1 MPKVR
6 QQFDIHSNVL
16 DKQAELEKKSKVY
29 STEKI
34 KDITSNVLN
43 GGKADT
49 TPFFHGSPDWRDS
62 GVIFEYTD
70 EELEIMDK
78 CSNDCVWFVEN
89 YAKFMNKK
97 GRSTVKLYDFQKE
110 NLKTMSGEH
119 WDPEEDVIMPD
130 NPMVCLLQSRQTSKC
145 LSGNSIIDTKEYG
158 KIKLYELYFNPLSS
172 KSIID
177 KIIYYAYKL
186 NDTKL
191 FKNKLT
197 NIIYKLESIK
207 FGKNHQEKLI
217 EKQDVQFEIKSK
229 DQYNHATQLFRT
241 KPFEIYHLELENGLT
256 LDGADNHRIYASI
269 NFIEQWMFI
278 KDLTKNHYVLTEN
291 GWIKVKSIV
300 NTHQLQYMYDIS
312 VEDEDHSYY
321 SNGILS
327 HNTTTISAYIA
338 WYSIF
343 HNDRNIFIC
352 ANKGSTATEI
362 MGKVKSVLEGLPF
375 FLKPGIVNI
384 ASNRIKL
391 ENGTCIKCAAAS
403 KTPATG
409 DSIHL
414 LYIDECALIPKGVIS
429 EYWASVIPT
438 MSSLANSQIIV
449 SSTPRGTSGKFYE
462 IVESALKKTEGWI
475 LNRVDWWQVPGHD
488 EKWLE
493 KERKKMMD
501 DDLFEREYKLSFESD
516 STRLISPKSIVLM
529 NKIKQDF
536 VHREFNHVPLEIS
549 NNILWAPDF
558 NPTYMDYETLYRKSF
573 LFVVDTAQG
582 IEQASVEKED
592 SDYNIINIF
601 EIEPLS
607 PNRININRNGGP
619 ISIKDCVQYKQVG
632 LYIDNFK
639 DETQCAE
646 AAKYIAFQILKTGYG
661 EIDNVRILIEMNF
674 NGNNWINKFKHH
686 PTYYDAL
693 ILKTIKGVQKPGQP
707 ITKMKEQYGFR
718 TTGGEH
724 GKNYYCE
731 LGAKMIHNRQILVRQ
746 HDQDVNHSSIN
757 ELDQFGKN
765 KKKNTYEGSL
775 CHDDIAITCLF
786 ISIAPESRQFIK
798 FLNEWIEKAPQTEK
812 LYKIG
817 QMLNI
822 LVEKEAQL
830 TDDQFDAFYKTAGA
844 NFRSLRHKQNGYGAL
859 MQGNAEQ
866 NLYNN
871 SGFQQGFGNMLS
883 GRRF

>member
-89 YAKFMNKK
+89 YAKFLNKK
-97 GRSTVKLYDFQKE
+97 GRTTVKLYDFQKE
-110 NLKTMSGEH
+110 NLKTLSGEH

-130 NPMVCLLQSRQTSKC
+130 NPMVCLLQSRQTSK
-145 LSGNSIIDTKEYG
+145 
-158 KIKLYELYFNPLSS
+158 
-172 KSIID
+172 
-177 KIIYYAYKL
+177 
-186 NDTKL
+186 
-191 FKNKLT
+191 
-197 NIIYKLESIK
+197 
-207 FGKNHQEKLI
+207 
-217 EKQDVQFEIKSK
+217 
-229 DQYNHATQLFRT
+229 
-241 KPFEIYHLELENGLT
+241 
-256 LDGADNHRIYASI
+256 
-269 NFIEQWMFI
+269 
-278 KDLTKNHYVLTEN
+278 
-291 GWIKVKSIV
+291 
-300 NTHQLQYMYDIS
+300 
-312 VEDEDHSYY
+312 
-321 SNGILS
+321 
-327 HNTTTISAYIA
+327 TTTISSYIA

-462 IVESALKKTEGWI
+462 IVESALKKTEGWV

-674 NGNNWINKFKHH
+674 NGNNWINKFKQH

-693 ILKTIKGVQKPGQP
+693 ILKTTRGVQKPGQP
-707 ITKMKEQYGFR
+707 IQKMKLQYGFR

-786 ISIAPESRQFIK
+786 VSIAPESRQFIK

-859 MQGNAEQ
+859 MQGNADQ

-871 SGFQQGFGNMLS
+871 GGFQQGFGNMLS

>member
-6 QQFDIHSNVL
+6 QQFDIHSNVI

-34 KDITSNVLN
+34 KEITTNVLN

-49 TPFFHGSPDWRDS
+49 TPFFHGSPDWRDA

-78 CSNDCVWFVEN
+78 CANDCIWFVEH
-89 YAKFMNKK
+89 YARFLNKK
-97 GRSTVKLYDFQKE
+97 GRTTVKLYDFQKE
-110 NLKTMSGEH
+110 NLKILSGEH
-119 WDPEEDVIMPD
+119 WDPDEEVIMPD
-130 NPMVCLLQSRQTSKC
+130 NPMVCLLQSRQTSK
-145 LSGNSIIDTKEYG
+145 
-158 KIKLYELYFNPLSS
+158 
-172 KSIID
+172 
-177 KIIYYAYKL
+177 
-186 NDTKL
+186 
-191 FKNKLT
+191 
-197 NIIYKLESIK
+197 
-207 FGKNHQEKLI
+207 
-217 EKQDVQFEIKSK
+217 
-229 DQYNHATQLFRT
+229 
-241 KPFEIYHLELENGLT
+241 
-256 LDGADNHRIYASI
+256 
-269 NFIEQWMFI
+269 
-278 KDLTKNHYVLTEN
+278 
-291 GWIKVKSIV
+291 
-300 NTHQLQYMYDIS
+300 
-312 VEDEDHSYY
+312 
-321 SNGILS
+321 
-327 HNTTTISAYIA
+327 TTTIGAFIM
-338 WYSIF
+338 WYAIF

-352 ANKGSTATEI
+352 ANKEYTATGIVE
-362 MGKVKSVLEGLPF
+362 KVKEFLEGLPF
-375 FLKPGIVNI
+375 FLKPGILNI
-384 ASNRIKL
+384 SANRIKL

-414 LYIDECALIPKGVIS
+414 LYIDECALIPQGVIS

-438 MSSLANSQIIV
+438 MSSLVNSQIIV
-449 SSTPRGTSGKFYE
+449 SSTPRGTTGKFYE
-462 IVESALKKTEGWI
+462 IVSSALKKTSKWI
-475 LNRVDWWQVPGHD
+475 LSRVDWWQVPGHD

-493 KERKKMMD
+493 NERTKMMD

-516 STRLISPKSIVLM
+516 STRLISPKSILLM
-529 NKIKQDF
+529 NRIKQDF

-549 NNILWAPDF
+549 NKILWAPDF

-592 SDYNIINIF
+592 SDYNVINIF

-607 PNRININRNGGP
+607 PNRINVNRNGGP
-619 ISIKDCVQYKQVG
+619 ISIKDCIQYKQVG

-674 NGNNWINKFKHH
+674 NGNNWINKFKQH

-707 ITKMKEQYGFR
+707 IQKMKLQYGFR

-746 HDQDVNHSSIN
+746 HDQDVNLSSIN
-757 ELDQFGKN
+757 ELNQFGKN

-775 CHDDIAITCLF
+775 CHDDIAVTCLF

-798 FLNEWIEKAPQTEK
+798 FLNEWIEKAPQTKK

-830 TDDQFDAFYKTAGA
+830 TDEQFDAFYKTAGA
-844 NFRSLRHKQNGYGAL
+844 NFRSLRYKQNGYGAL
-859 MQGNAEQ
+859 MQGNVDQ

-871 SGFQQGFGNMLS
+871 GGFHQGFGNMLS

>member
-34 KDITSNVLN
+34 KEITTNVLN

-62 GVIFEYTD
+62 GVIFDYTD
-70 EELEIMDK
+70 EELEIMEK

-89 YAKFMNKK
+89 YAKFLNKK

-119 WDPEEDVIMPD
+119 WDPDEDIIMPD
-130 NPMVCLLQSRQTSKC
+130 NSMICLLQSRQTSK
-145 LSGNSIIDTKEYG
+145 
-158 KIKLYELYFNPLSS
+158 
-172 KSIID
+172 
-177 KIIYYAYKL
+177 
-186 NDTKL
+186 
-191 FKNKLT
+191 
-197 NIIYKLESIK
+197 
-207 FGKNHQEKLI
+207 
-217 EKQDVQFEIKSK
+217 
-229 DQYNHATQLFRT
+229 
-241 KPFEIYHLELENGLT
+241 
-256 LDGADNHRIYASI
+256 
-269 NFIEQWMFI
+269 
-278 KDLTKNHYVLTEN
+278 
-291 GWIKVKSIV
+291 
-300 NTHQLQYMYDIS
+300 
-312 VEDEDHSYY
+312 
-321 SNGILS
+321 
-327 HNTTTISAYIA
+327 TTTISSFIA

-384 ASNRIKL
+384 AANRIKL

-414 LYIDECALIPKGVIS
+414 LYIDECALIPQGVIS

-438 MSSLANSQIIV
+438 MSNLPNSQIIV
-449 SSTPRGTSGKFYE
+449 SSTPRGTTGKFYE
-462 IVESALKKTEGWI
+462 IVDSALKKTSKWV

-493 KERKKMMD
+493 NERLKMMD
-501 DDLFEREYKLSFESD
+501 DELFEREYKLSFESD
-516 STRLISPKSIVLM
+516 STRLISPKSILLM

-549 NNILWAPDF
+549 NKILWAPDF

-573 LFVVDTAQG
+573 LFIVDTAQG
-582 IEQASVEKED
+582 IEAASVEKED
-592 SDYNIINIF
+592 SDYNVINIF

-639 DETQCAE
+639 DESQCAE

-674 NGNNWINKFKHH
+674 NGNNWINKFKQH

-693 ILKTIKGVQKPGQP
+693 ILKTVRGVQKPGQP
-707 ITKMKEQYGFR
+707 IQKMKEQYGFR
-718 TTGGEH
+718 TTGGQH

-731 LGAKMIHNRQILVRQ
+731 LGAKMIHNRQILIRQ

-757 ELDQFGKN
+757 ELNQFGKN

-786 ISIAPESRQFIK
+786 VSIAPESRQFIK

-830 TDDQFDAFYKTAGA
+830 TDEQFDAFYKTAGA

-859 MQGNAEQ
+859 MQGNVDQ

-871 SGFQQGFGNMLS
+871 SGFHQGFGNMLS

>member
-16 DKQAELEKKSKVY
+16 DKQAELEKRSKVY

-78 CSNDCVWFVEN
+78 CSNDCIWFVEN
-89 YAKFMNKK
+89 YAKFLNKK
-97 GRSTVKLYDFQKE
+97 GRTTVKLYDFQKE
-110 NLKTMSGEH
+110 NLKTLSGEH

-130 NPMVCLLQSRQTSKC
+130 NPMVCLLQSRQTSK
-145 LSGNSIIDTKEYG
+145 
-158 KIKLYELYFNPLSS
+158 
-172 KSIID
+172 
-177 KIIYYAYKL
+177 
-186 NDTKL
+186 
-191 FKNKLT
+191 
-197 NIIYKLESIK
+197 
-207 FGKNHQEKLI
+207 
-217 EKQDVQFEIKSK
+217 
-229 DQYNHATQLFRT
+229 
-241 KPFEIYHLELENGLT
+241 
-256 LDGADNHRIYASI
+256 
-269 NFIEQWMFI
+269 
-278 KDLTKNHYVLTEN
+278 
-291 GWIKVKSIV
+291 
-300 NTHQLQYMYDIS
+300 
-312 VEDEDHSYY
+312 
-321 SNGILS
+321 
-327 HNTTTISAYIA
+327 TTTISSYIA

-462 IVESALKKTEGWI
+462 IVESALKKTEGWV

-674 NGNNWINKFKHH
+674 NGNNWINKFKQH
-686 PTYYDAL
+686 PTYYDAI
-693 ILKTIKGVQKPGQP
+693 ILKTTRGVQKPGQP
-707 ITKMKEQYGFR
+707 IQKMKLQYGFR

-844 NFRSLRHKQNGYGAL
+844 NFRSLRYKQNGYGAL
-859 MQGNAEQ
+859 MQGNADQ

-871 SGFQQGFGNMLS
+871 GGFQQGFGNMLS

>member
-1 MPKVR
+1 
-6 QQFDIHSNVL
+6 
-16 DKQAELEKKSKVY
+16 
-29 STEKI
+29 
-34 KDITSNVLN
+34 
-43 GGKADT
+43 
-49 TPFFHGSPDWRDS
+49 
-62 GVIFEYTD
+62 
-70 EELEIMDK
+70 
-78 CSNDCVWFVEN
+78 
-89 YAKFMNKK
+89 
-97 GRSTVKLYDFQKE
+97 
-110 NLKTMSGEH
+110 
-119 WDPEEDVIMPD
+119 
-130 NPMVCLLQSRQTSKC
+130 
-145 LSGNSIIDTKEYG
+145 
-158 KIKLYELYFNPLSS
+158 
-172 KSIID
+172 
-177 KIIYYAYKL
+177 
-186 NDTKL
+186 
-191 FKNKLT
+191 
-197 NIIYKLESIK
+197 
-207 FGKNHQEKLI
+207 
-217 EKQDVQFEIKSK
+217 
-229 DQYNHATQLFRT
+229 
-241 KPFEIYHLELENGLT
+241 
-256 LDGADNHRIYASI
+256 
-269 NFIEQWMFI
+269 
-278 KDLTKNHYVLTEN
+278 
-291 GWIKVKSIV
+291 
-300 NTHQLQYMYDIS
+300 
-312 VEDEDHSYY
+312 
-321 SNGILS
+321 
-327 HNTTTISAYIA
+327 
-338 WYSIF
+338 
-343 HNDRNIFIC
+343 
-352 ANKGSTATEI
+352 
-362 MGKVKSVLEGLPF
+362 
-375 FLKPGIVNI
+375 
-384 ASNRIKL
+384 
-391 ENGTCIKCAAAS
+391 
-403 KTPATG
+403 
-409 DSIHL
+409 
-414 LYIDECALIPKGVIS
+414 
-429 EYWASVIPT
+429 
-438 MSSLANSQIIV
+438 
-449 SSTPRGTSGKFYE
+449 
-462 IVESALKKTEGWI
+462 
-475 LNRVDWWQVPGHD
+475 
-488 EKWLE
+488 
-493 KERKKMMD
+493 
-501 DDLFEREYKLSFESD
+501 
-516 STRLISPKSIVLM
+516 M

-549 NNILWAPDF
+549 NKILWAPDF

-674 NGNNWINKFKHH
+674 NGNNWINKFKQH

-693 ILKTIKGVQKPGQP
+693 ILKTTRGVQKPGQP
-707 ITKMKEQYGFR
+707 IQKMKLQYGFR

-746 HDQDVNHSSIN
+746 HNQDVNHSSIN

-786 ISIAPESRQFIK
+786 VSIAPESRQFIK

-859 MQGNAEQ
+859 MQGNTDQ

-871 SGFQQGFGNMLS
+871 GGFQQGFGNMLS

>member
-34 KDITSNVLN
+34 KDITTNVLN

-62 GVIFEYTD
+62 GVIFDYTD
-70 EELEIMDK
+70 EELEIMEK

-89 YAKFMNKK
+89 YAKFLNKK

-119 WDPEEDVIMPD
+119 WDPDEDIIMPD
-130 NPMVCLLQSRQTSKC
+130 NSMICLLQSRQTSK
-145 LSGNSIIDTKEYG
+145 
-158 KIKLYELYFNPLSS
+158 
-172 KSIID
+172 
-177 KIIYYAYKL
+177 
-186 NDTKL
+186 
-191 FKNKLT
+191 
-197 NIIYKLESIK
+197 
-207 FGKNHQEKLI
+207 
-217 EKQDVQFEIKSK
+217 
-229 DQYNHATQLFRT
+229 
-241 KPFEIYHLELENGLT
+241 
-256 LDGADNHRIYASI
+256 
-269 NFIEQWMFI
+269 
-278 KDLTKNHYVLTEN
+278 
-291 GWIKVKSIV
+291 
-300 NTHQLQYMYDIS
+300 
-312 VEDEDHSYY
+312 
-321 SNGILS
+321 
-327 HNTTTISAYIA
+327 TTTISSFIA

-384 ASNRIKL
+384 AANRIKL

-414 LYIDECALIPKGVIS
+414 LYIDECALIPQGVIS

-438 MSSLANSQIIV
+438 MSNLPNSQIIV
-449 SSTPRGTSGKFYE
+449 SSTPRGTTGKFYE
-462 IVESALKKTEGWI
+462 IVDSALKKTSKWV

-493 KERKKMMD
+493 NERLKMMD
-501 DDLFEREYKLSFESD
+501 DELFEREYKLSFESD
-516 STRLISPKSIVLM
+516 STRLISPKSILLM

-549 NNILWAPDF
+549 NKILWAPDF

-573 LFVVDTAQG
+573 LFIVDTAQG
-582 IEQASVEKED
+582 IEAASVEKED
-592 SDYNIINIF
+592 SDYNVINIF

-639 DETQCAE
+639 DESQCAE

-674 NGNNWINKFKHH
+674 NGNNWINKFKQH

-693 ILKTIKGVQKPGQP
+693 ILKTVRGVQKPGQP
-707 ITKMKEQYGFR
+707 IQKMKEQYGFR
-718 TTGGEH
+718 TTGGQH

-731 LGAKMIHNRQILVRQ
+731 LGAKMIHNRQILIRQ

-757 ELDQFGKN
+757 ELNQFGKN

-786 ISIAPESRQFIK
+786 VSIAPESRQFIK

-830 TDDQFDAFYKTAGA
+830 TDEQFDAFYKTAGA

-859 MQGNAEQ
+859 MQGNVDQ

-871 SGFQQGFGNMLS
+871 SGFHQGFGNMLS

>member
-78 CSNDCVWFVEN
+78 CSNDCIWFVEN
-89 YAKFMNKK
+89 YAKFLNKK
-97 GRSTVKLYDFQKE
+97 GRTTVKLYDFQKE
-110 NLKTMSGEH
+110 NLKTLSGEH

-130 NPMVCLLQSRQTSKC
+130 NPMVCLLQSRQTSK
-145 LSGNSIIDTKEYG
+145 
-158 KIKLYELYFNPLSS
+158 
-172 KSIID
+172 
-177 KIIYYAYKL
+177 
-186 NDTKL
+186 
-191 FKNKLT
+191 
-197 NIIYKLESIK
+197 
-207 FGKNHQEKLI
+207 
-217 EKQDVQFEIKSK
+217 
-229 DQYNHATQLFRT
+229 
-241 KPFEIYHLELENGLT
+241 
-256 LDGADNHRIYASI
+256 
-269 NFIEQWMFI
+269 
-278 KDLTKNHYVLTEN
+278 
-291 GWIKVKSIV
+291 
-300 NTHQLQYMYDIS
+300 
-312 VEDEDHSYY
+312 
-321 SNGILS
+321 
-327 HNTTTISAYIA
+327 TTTISSYIA

-462 IVESALKKTEGWI
+462 IVESALKKTEGWV

-674 NGNNWINKFKHH
+674 NGNNWINKFKQH
-686 PTYYDAL
+686 PTYYDAI
-693 ILKTIKGVQKPGQP
+693 ILKTTRGVQKPGQP
-707 ITKMKEQYGFR
+707 IQKMKLQYGFR

-731 LGAKMIHNRQILVRQ
+731 LGAKMIHNRQILIRQ

-859 MQGNAEQ
+859 MQGNTDQ

-871 SGFQQGFGNMLS
+871 GGFQQGFGNMLS

>member
-78 CSNDCVWFVEN
+78 CSNDCIWFVEN
-89 YAKFMNKK
+89 YAKFLNKK
-97 GRSTVKLYDFQKE
+97 GRTTVKLYDFQKE
-110 NLKTMSGEH
+110 NLKTLSGEH

-130 NPMVCLLQSRQTSKC
+130 NPMVCLLQSRQTSK
-145 LSGNSIIDTKEYG
+145 
-158 KIKLYELYFNPLSS
+158 
-172 KSIID
+172 
-177 KIIYYAYKL
+177 
-186 NDTKL
+186 
-191 FKNKLT
+191 
-197 NIIYKLESIK
+197 
-207 FGKNHQEKLI
+207 
-217 EKQDVQFEIKSK
+217 
-229 DQYNHATQLFRT
+229 
-241 KPFEIYHLELENGLT
+241 
-256 LDGADNHRIYASI
+256 
-269 NFIEQWMFI
+269 
-278 KDLTKNHYVLTEN
+278 
-291 GWIKVKSIV
+291 
-300 NTHQLQYMYDIS
+300 
-312 VEDEDHSYY
+312 
-321 SNGILS
+321 
-327 HNTTTISAYIA
+327 TTTISSYIA

-462 IVESALKKTEGWI
+462 IVESALKKTEGWV

-674 NGNNWINKFKHH
+674 NGNNWINKFKQH
-686 PTYYDAL
+686 PTYYDAI
-693 ILKTIKGVQKPGQP
+693 ILKTTRGVQKPGQP
-707 ITKMKEQYGFR
+707 IQKMKLQYGFR

-859 MQGNAEQ
+859 MQGNADQ

-871 SGFQQGFGNMLS
+871 GGFQQGFGNMLS

>member
-34 KDITSNVLN
+34 KDITTNVLN

-62 GVIFEYTD
+62 GVIFDYTD
-70 EELEIMDK
+70 EELEIMEK

-89 YAKFMNKK
+89 YAKFLNKK

-119 WDPEEDVIMPD
+119 WDPDEDIIMPD
-130 NPMVCLLQSRQTSKC
+130 NSMICLLQSRQTSK
-145 LSGNSIIDTKEYG
+145 
-158 KIKLYELYFNPLSS
+158 
-172 KSIID
+172 
-177 KIIYYAYKL
+177 
-186 NDTKL
+186 
-191 FKNKLT
+191 
-197 NIIYKLESIK
+197 
-207 FGKNHQEKLI
+207 
-217 EKQDVQFEIKSK
+217 
-229 DQYNHATQLFRT
+229 
-241 KPFEIYHLELENGLT
+241 
-256 LDGADNHRIYASI
+256 
-269 NFIEQWMFI
+269 
-278 KDLTKNHYVLTEN
+278 
-291 GWIKVKSIV
+291 
-300 NTHQLQYMYDIS
+300 
-312 VEDEDHSYY
+312 
-321 SNGILS
+321 
-327 HNTTTISAYIA
+327 TTTISSFIA

-384 ASNRIKL
+384 AANRIKL

-414 LYIDECALIPKGVIS
+414 LYIDECALIPQGVIS

-438 MSSLANSQIIV
+438 MSNLPNSQIIV
-449 SSTPRGTSGKFYE
+449 SSTPRGTTGKFYE
-462 IVESALKKTEGWI
+462 IVDSALKKTSKWV

-493 KERKKMMD
+493 NERLKMMD
-501 DDLFEREYKLSFESD
+501 DELFEREYKLSFESD
-516 STRLISPKSIVLM
+516 STRLISPKSILLM

-549 NNILWAPDF
+549 NKILWAPDF

-573 LFVVDTAQG
+573 LFIVDTAQG
-582 IEQASVEKED
+582 IEAASVEKED
-592 SDYNIINIF
+592 SDYNVINIF

-639 DETQCAE
+639 DESQCAE

-674 NGNNWINKFKHH
+674 NGNNWINKFKQH

-693 ILKTIKGVQKPGQP
+693 ILKTVRGVQKPGQP
-707 ITKMKEQYGFR
+707 IQKMKEQYGFR
-718 TTGGEH
+718 TTGGQH

-731 LGAKMIHNRQILVRQ
+731 LGAKMIHNRQILIRQ

-757 ELDQFGKN
+757 ELNQFGKN

-786 ISIAPESRQFIK
+786 VSIAPESRQFIK

-830 TDDQFDAFYKTAGA
+830 TDEQFDAFYKTAGA

-859 MQGNAEQ
+859 MQGNVDQ
-866 NLYNN
+866 NLYN
-871 SGFQQGFGNMLS
+871 SGFHQGFGNMLS
-883 GRRF
+883 GRRY

>member
-16 DKQAELEKKSKVY
+16 DKQAELEKRSKVY

-130 NPMVCLLQSRQTSKC
+130 NPMVCLLQSRQTSK
-145 LSGNSIIDTKEYG
+145 
-158 KIKLYELYFNPLSS
+158 
-172 KSIID
+172 
-177 KIIYYAYKL
+177 
-186 NDTKL
+186 
-191 FKNKLT
+191 
-197 NIIYKLESIK
+197 
-207 FGKNHQEKLI
+207 
-217 EKQDVQFEIKSK
+217 
-229 DQYNHATQLFRT
+229 
-241 KPFEIYHLELENGLT
+241 
-256 LDGADNHRIYASI
+256 
-269 NFIEQWMFI
+269 
-278 KDLTKNHYVLTEN
+278 
-291 GWIKVKSIV
+291 
-300 NTHQLQYMYDIS
+300 
-312 VEDEDHSYY
+312 
-321 SNGILS
+321 
-327 HNTTTISAYIA
+327 TTTISAYIA

-438 MSSLANSQIIV
+438 MSNLANSQIIV

-462 IVESALKKTEGWI
+462 IVESALKKTEGWV

-674 NGNNWINKFKHH
+674 NGNNWINKFKQH
-686 PTYYDAL
+686 PTYYDAI
-693 ILKTIKGVQKPGQP
+693 ILKTTRGVQKPGQP
-707 ITKMKEQYGFR
+707 IQKMKLQYGFR

>member
-34 KDITSNVLN
+34 KEITTNVLN

-62 GVIFEYTD
+62 GVIFDYTD
-70 EELEIMDK
+70 EELEIMEK

-89 YAKFMNKK
+89 YAKFLNKK

-119 WDPEEDVIMPD
+119 WDPDEDIIMPD
-130 NPMVCLLQSRQTSKC
+130 NSMICLLQSRQTSK
-145 LSGNSIIDTKEYG
+145 
-158 KIKLYELYFNPLSS
+158 
-172 KSIID
+172 
-177 KIIYYAYKL
+177 
-186 NDTKL
+186 
-191 FKNKLT
+191 
-197 NIIYKLESIK
+197 
-207 FGKNHQEKLI
+207 
-217 EKQDVQFEIKSK
+217 
-229 DQYNHATQLFRT
+229 
-241 KPFEIYHLELENGLT
+241 
-256 LDGADNHRIYASI
+256 
-269 NFIEQWMFI
+269 
-278 KDLTKNHYVLTEN
+278 
-291 GWIKVKSIV
+291 
-300 NTHQLQYMYDIS
+300 
-312 VEDEDHSYY
+312 
-321 SNGILS
+321 
-327 HNTTTISAYIA
+327 TTTISSFIA

-384 ASNRIKL
+384 AANRIKL

-414 LYIDECALIPKGVIS
+414 LYIDECALIPQGVIS

-438 MSSLANSQIIV
+438 MSNLPNSQIIV
-449 SSTPRGTSGKFYE
+449 SSTPRGTTGKFYE
-462 IVESALKKTEGWI
+462 IVDSALKKTSKWV

-493 KERKKMMD
+493 NERLKMMD
-501 DDLFEREYKLSFESD
+501 DELFEREYKLSFESD
-516 STRLISPKSIVLM
+516 STRLISPKSILLM

-549 NNILWAPDF
+549 NKILWASDF

-573 LFVVDTAQG
+573 LFIVDTAQG
-582 IEQASVEKED
+582 IEAASVEKED
-592 SDYNIINIF
+592 SDYNVINIF

-639 DETQCAE
+639 DESQCAE

-674 NGNNWINKFKHH
+674 NGNNWINKFKQH

-693 ILKTIKGVQKPGQP
+693 ILKTVRGVQKPGQP
-707 ITKMKEQYGFR
+707 IQKMKEQYGFR
-718 TTGGEH
+718 TTGGQH

-731 LGAKMIHNRQILVRQ
+731 LGAKMIHNRQILIRQ

-757 ELDQFGKN
+757 ELNQFGKN

-786 ISIAPESRQFIK
+786 VSIAPESRQFIK

-830 TDDQFDAFYKTAGA
+830 TDEQFDAFYKTAGA

-859 MQGNAEQ
+859 MQGNVDQ

-871 SGFQQGFGNMLS
+871 SGFHQGFGNMLS

>member
-34 KDITSNVLN
+34 KEITSNVLN
-43 GGKADT
+43 GGQADT
-49 TPFFHGSPDWRDS
+49 TPFFHGSPDWRDA
-62 GVIFEYTD
+62 GVIFDYTD
-70 EELEIMDK
+70 EELEIMEK
-78 CSNDCVWFVEN
+78 CSNDCIWFVEN

-97 GRSTVKLYDFQKE
+97 GRTTVKLYDFQKE
-110 NLKTMSGEH
+110 NLKTLSGEH
-119 WDPEEDVIMPD
+119 WDPEEEVIMPD
-130 NPMVCLLQSRQTSKC
+130 NPMVCLLQSRQTSK
-145 LSGNSIIDTKEYG
+145 
-158 KIKLYELYFNPLSS
+158 
-172 KSIID
+172 
-177 KIIYYAYKL
+177 
-186 NDTKL
+186 
-191 FKNKLT
+191 
-197 NIIYKLESIK
+197 
-207 FGKNHQEKLI
+207 
-217 EKQDVQFEIKSK
+217 
-229 DQYNHATQLFRT
+229 
-241 KPFEIYHLELENGLT
+241 
-256 LDGADNHRIYASI
+256 
-269 NFIEQWMFI
+269 
-278 KDLTKNHYVLTEN
+278 
-291 GWIKVKSIV
+291 
-300 NTHQLQYMYDIS
+300 
-312 VEDEDHSYY
+312 
-321 SNGILS
+321 
-327 HNTTTISAYIA
+327 TTTIGAFIM
-338 WYSIF
+338 WYAIF

-352 ANKGSTATEI
+352 ANKASTATGIVE
-362 MGKVKSVLEGLPF
+362 KVKEFLEGLPF
-375 FLKPGIVNI
+375 FLKPGILNI
-384 ASNRIKL
+384 SANRIKL

-414 LYIDECALIPKGVIS
+414 LYIDECALIPQSVIS

-438 MSSLANSQIIV
+438 MSSLVNSQIIV
-449 SSTPRGTSGKFYE
+449 SSTPRGTTGKFYE
-462 IVESALKKTEGWI
+462 IVDSAIKKTSDWV

-493 KERKKMMD
+493 RERKKMMD

-516 STRLISPKSIVLM
+516 STRLISPKSILLM
-529 NKIKQDF
+529 NRIKQDF

-592 SDYNIINIF
+592 SDYNVINIF

-607 PNRININRNGGP
+607 PNRINVNRNGGP

-639 DETQCAE
+639 DESQCAE

-674 NGNNWINKFKHH
+674 NGNNWINKFKQH

-693 ILKTIKGVQKPGQP
+693 ILKTTRGVQKPGQP
-707 ITKMKEQYGFR
+707 IQKMKLQYGFR

-757 ELDQFGKN
+757 ELNQFGKN
-765 KKKNTYEGSL
+765 KKKNSYEGSL

-830 TDDQFDAFYKTAGA
+830 TDEQFDAFYKTAGA
-844 NFRSLRHKQNGYGAL
+844 NFRNLRYKQNGYGAL
-859 MQGNAEQ
+859 MQGNMDQ

-871 SGFQQGFGNMLS
+871 NGFHQGFGNMLS

>member
-16 DKQAELEKKSKVY
+16 DKQAELEKRSKVY

-34 KDITSNVLN
+34 KDLTSNVLN

-78 CSNDCVWFVEN
+78 CSNDCIWFVEN
-89 YAKFMNKK
+89 YAKFLNKK
-97 GRSTVKLYDFQKE
+97 GRTTVKLYDFQKE
-110 NLKTMSGEH
+110 NLKTLSGEH

-130 NPMVCLLQSRQTSKC
+130 NPMVCLLQSRQTSK
-145 LSGNSIIDTKEYG
+145 
-158 KIKLYELYFNPLSS
+158 
-172 KSIID
+172 
-177 KIIYYAYKL
+177 
-186 NDTKL
+186 
-191 FKNKLT
+191 
-197 NIIYKLESIK
+197 
-207 FGKNHQEKLI
+207 
-217 EKQDVQFEIKSK
+217 
-229 DQYNHATQLFRT
+229 
-241 KPFEIYHLELENGLT
+241 
-256 LDGADNHRIYASI
+256 
-269 NFIEQWMFI
+269 
-278 KDLTKNHYVLTEN
+278 
-291 GWIKVKSIV
+291 
-300 NTHQLQYMYDIS
+300 
-312 VEDEDHSYY
+312 
-321 SNGILS
+321 
-327 HNTTTISAYIA
+327 TTTISSYIA

-462 IVESALKKTEGWI
+462 IVESALKKTEGWV

-674 NGNNWINKFKHH
+674 NGNNWINKFKQH
-686 PTYYDAL
+686 PTYYDAI
-693 ILKTIKGVQKPGQP
+693 ILKTTRGVQKPGQP
-707 ITKMKEQYGFR
+707 IQKMKLQYGFR

>member
-78 CSNDCVWFVEN
+78 CSNDCIWFVEN
-89 YAKFMNKK
+89 YAKFLNKK
-97 GRSTVKLYDFQKE
+97 GRTTVKLYDFQKE
-110 NLKTMSGEH
+110 NLKTLSGEH

-130 NPMVCLLQSRQTSKC
+130 NQMVCLLQSRQTSK
-145 LSGNSIIDTKEYG
+145 
-158 KIKLYELYFNPLSS
+158 
-172 KSIID
+172 
-177 KIIYYAYKL
+177 
-186 NDTKL
+186 
-191 FKNKLT
+191 
-197 NIIYKLESIK
+197 
-207 FGKNHQEKLI
+207 
-217 EKQDVQFEIKSK
+217 
-229 DQYNHATQLFRT
+229 
-241 KPFEIYHLELENGLT
+241 
-256 LDGADNHRIYASI
+256 
-269 NFIEQWMFI
+269 
-278 KDLTKNHYVLTEN
+278 
-291 GWIKVKSIV
+291 
-300 NTHQLQYMYDIS
+300 
-312 VEDEDHSYY
+312 
-321 SNGILS
+321 
-327 HNTTTISAYIA
+327 TTTISSYIA

-462 IVESALKKTEGWI
+462 IVESALKKTEGWV

-674 NGNNWINKFKHH
+674 NGNNWINKFKQH

-693 ILKTIKGVQKPGQP
+693 ILKTTRGVQKPGQP
-707 ITKMKEQYGFR
+707 IQKMKLQYGFR

-786 ISIAPESRQFIK
+786 VSIAPESRQFIK

-859 MQGNAEQ
+859 MQGNADQ